1 MKKFLLTTGIA
12 LSLSATAFA
21 SEPVAQ
27 ENFEEAETMV
37 NGIVRDVA
45 QKILPISVEAR
56 YFAPHLDVNV
66 KSDKIYY
73 NGGKVG
79 IKDTLDIGNSGAP
92 ELLFRYKRFNLDYI
106 HVHGSGDRNF
116 GYNPL
121 TFDGRQFYGDVHTK
135 SNFDY
140 LKLYMN
146 NPIVSVLGQGVD
158 WSYGLTGVQWKG
170 TVSNFS
176 GSASKRYG
184 AVIPVLGL
192 GAHLSPTPS
201 LRIYANVSGLPL
213 GGYGHLVD
221 FEAGVRYS
229 PLEIVGIDLGYRK
242 IHAKLKH
249 HDDDGTFDLDG
260 PFAGIRVDF

>member
-1 MKKFLLTTGIA
+1 MKKFWLTAGLT

-21 SEPVAQ
+21 AEPVAQ
-27 ENFEEAETMV
+27 EDFTEAETMV
-37 NGIVRDVA
+37 NGVVRDVA
-45 QKILPISVEAR
+45 QKILPVSVEAR
-56 YFAPHLDVNV
+56 YFAPHLDINV

-79 IKDTLDIGNSGAP
+79 LKDNLGIGNTGAP

-106 HVHGSGDRNF
+106 RIHGTGDRNF
-116 GYNPL
+116 GGNPL
-121 TFDGRQFYGDVHTK
+121 TFDGKKFYGDVHTK

-170 TVSNFS
+170 TVSNAS
-176 GSASKRYG
+176 ESSSKRYG
-184 AVIPVLGL
+184 AVIPTLGL

-229 PLEIVGIDLGYRK
+229 PLEIVGIDIGYRK
-242 IHAKLKH
+242 IRAKLKH
-249 HDDDGTFDLDG
+249 HDDDGTFDLNG